1 MFGYGTPSGSHF
13 SPLHPA
19 YVDLA
24 DYYAYDPGKAKALL
38 AEAGHAHGLALALK
52 LPPPPYA
59 RRRGEVIAAH
69 LTTIGVKTDLFTLEW
84 APGRERVFKLKDS
97 HPTTVSPPVPL
108 DRP

>member
-1 MFGYGTPSGSHF
+1 MFGYGTPIGSHF

-38 AEAGHAHGLALALK
+38 AEAGHANGLTLALK

-59 RRRGEVIAAH
+59 RRSGEVIAAQ
-69 LTTIGVKTDLFTLEW
+69 LATIGVKTDIFKLEW
-84 APGRERVFKLKDS
+84 AQWLEQVFTIGRASDRERVCQ
-97 HPTTVSPPVPL
+97 
-108 DRP
+108 